1 MSKQKLLTYQTA
13 MQELQSIVSQ
23 IQEEAVGI
31 DQLNEKVKRA
41 SELIR
46 FCREKLRSTE
56 QEVEEMLKDEG

>member
-1 MSKQKLLTYQTA
+1 